1 MELSK
6 RGLELIKSF
15 EGCRLTAYQCAAGVW
30 TIGYGHTSGVKKGD
44 KITQDQAD
52 AFLKSD
58 CSRFVKHV
66 NEINDKYHYGF
77 NQNEFD
83 ALVSFAYNIGNI
95 KQLTMNGQRNKF
107 QIGYNM
113 QFYVNA
119 GGKKLAGLVR
129 RRAAEYKLYTT
140 PVEAEPVVVNKPN
153 ESYKVGKVYT
163 TQVNLMV
170 RKAPSATASKVG
182 YAGLTASAKKADP
195 DKNGSIAK
203 GTKVT
208 CKEVVK
214 DTSGNTWIKIPSGYI
229 AAIYKG
235 EVYVK

>member
-6 RGLELIKSF
+6 KGLELIKSF
-15 EGCRLTAYQCAAGVW
+15 EGCRLSAYQCAAGVW

-44 KITQDQAD
+44 KITQAE
-52 AFLKSD
+52 AESFLLSD
-58 CSRFVKHV
+58 CARFVTHV
-66 NEINDKYHYGF
+66 NEINNKYQYGF

-95 KQLTMNGQRNKF
+95 KGLTMNGQRNKF

-113 QFYVNA
+113 QFYCNA

-129 RRAAEYKLYTT
+129 RRAEEYKLYTT
-140 PVEAEPVVVNKPN
+140 PVDASVASVNAPI
-153 ESYKVGKVYT
+153 SYKVGKIYT

-170 RKAPSATASKVG
+170 RKAPSATAAKVG

-208 CKEVVK
+208 CKEVTT
-214 DTSGNTWIKIPSGYI
+214 DTSGNTWVRIPSGWI
-229 AAIYKG
+229 AAIYNG

>member
-52 AFLKSD
+52 AFLKCD

-66 NEINDKYHYGF
+66 NDINDKYHYGF

-95 KQLTMNGQRNKF
+95 RQLTMNGQRNKF

-119 GGKKLAGLVR
+119 GTGVFAIDACFEMRQNGDGHNGQKSR
-129 RRAAEYKLYTT
+129 DQRALKEGVAQCQTDRSGCPKPCGGGQTRNAEAALDDDGSRTEKTDTRDDLGRNTT
-140 PVEAEPVVVNKPN
+140 
-153 ESYKVGKVYT
+153 G
-163 TQVNLMV
+163 
-170 RKAPSATASKVG
+170 
-182 YAGLTASAKKADP
+182 
-195 DKNGSIAK
+195 I
-203 GTKVT
+203 
-208 CKEVVK
+208 
-214 DTSGNTWIKIPSGYI
+214 
-229 AAIYKG
+229 
-235 EVYVK
+235 